1 MESRLYNLLQR
12 AKKQDE
18 EAISLILQTFE
29 KKIQAELRQTS
40 YAERDDLRQDLYVKV
55 YEAIEKYKIGDV
67 PDFEEFVINLEKGK
81 NDSGE

>member
-29 KKIQAELRQTS
+29 KKIEAELRQTS
-40 YAERDDLRQDLYVKV
+40 YAERDDLRQDLYMKV
-55 YEAIEKYKIGDV
+55 YEAIEKYKIDDV

-81 NDSGE
+81 KDSGE

>member
-29 KKIQAELRQTS
+29 KKIEAELRQTS
-40 YAERDDLRQDLYVKV
+40 YEERDDLRQDLFVKV
-55 YEAIEKYKIGDV
+55 YEAIGKYKIDEV

-81 NDSGE
+81 SGSGE